1 MPEARTLKER
11 AAEYAEKHSF
21 RIPYDGTK
29 TFYDEKDYKSSEE
42 GYIAGAKKEKE
53 LIIKEAIK
61 YISKN
66 WQSKTVTPAMIQ
78 ELKKIIKR
86 Q

>member
-1 MPEARTLKER
+1 MSARTLKER

-21 RIPYDGTK
+21 RVPYDGTK
-29 TFYDEKDYKSSEE
+29 NFYDEKDYKSSEE
-42 GYIAGAKKEKE
+42 GYIAGAEKEKK
-53 LIIKEAIK
+53 LMAKEAIK

-66 WQSKTVTPAMIQ
+66 WQSKTVTPVMIE
-78 ELKKIIKR
+78 ELKKIMKG